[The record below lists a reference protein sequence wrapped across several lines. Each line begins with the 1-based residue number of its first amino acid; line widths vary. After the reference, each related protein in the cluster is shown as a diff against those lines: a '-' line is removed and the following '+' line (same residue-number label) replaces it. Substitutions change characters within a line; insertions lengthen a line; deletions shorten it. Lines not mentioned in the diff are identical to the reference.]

1 MASQPEPSGRSR
13 LATTLIGVV
22 AGFTLVALVVVVA
35 VTALGDSGGSG
46 HAAPHTSTSSR
57 ASRAASASTIPVPA
71 VPPAEL
77 ARLPRSTTEGSVPGA
92 PVDLHGRSHGVVV
105 NLASATT
112 GFAEPGAKPVTV
124 VPASQLG
131 NPTWLP
137 VLEHR
142 ANWLRV
148 RLPAKPNGATAWIAD
163 TGQRTATTAW
173 AVRIDLSKGSMTITQ
188 GARTVGTWPVGR
200 GRDATPTPQGETFL
214 LSGFVDPAQDFSP
227 VIYALGAHSGTL
239 DSYGGG
245 PGTVAVHGWP
255 TVAGRTGKV
264 SHGCVRVPD
273 AALHTFGTL
282 PAGTPVSITA

>member
-1 MASQPEPSGRSR
+1 MASQPESSGRSR

-22 AGFTLVALVVVVA
+22 AGFALVALVIVVA
-35 VTALGDSGGSG
+35 VAVLGDSDGSG
-46 HAAPHTSTSSR
+46 DAAAHGSSTS
-57 ASRAASASTIPVPA
+57 AASTTSAKAIPVPT
-71 VPPAEL
+71 VPAAEL
-77 ARLPRSTTEGSVPGA
+77 ARLPRATTDGVVKAA
-92 PVDLHGRSHGVVV
+92 PVDLKGRSHGVVV

-112 GFAEPGAKPVTV
+112 GFAEPGARPVTV
-124 VPASQLG
+124 VPASQIG

-148 RLPAKPNGATAWIAD
+148 LLPAKPNGATAWIAD

-173 AVRIDLSKGSMTITQ
+173 AVHIDLGKGSMSITK
-188 GARTVGTWPVGR
+188 GAQTVGTWTIGR
-200 GRDATPTPQGETFL
+200 GQDATPTPQGETFL

-227 VIYALGAHSGTL
+227 VIYALGAHSDTL

-255 TVAGRTGKV
+255 TKAGRTGKV

-273 AALHTFGTL
+273 AALDTFGKL